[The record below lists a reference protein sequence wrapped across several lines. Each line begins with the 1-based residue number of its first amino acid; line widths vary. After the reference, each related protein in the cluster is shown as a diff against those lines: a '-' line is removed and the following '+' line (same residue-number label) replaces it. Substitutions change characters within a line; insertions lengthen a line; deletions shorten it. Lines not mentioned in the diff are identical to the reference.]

1 MTKPIDMILYCPNC
15 GEQHIDREEIPE
27 PHMMGKRWT
36 NPPHRSHLCHECG
49 CVWRPADVPT
59 NGVASIQTE
68 GKADTWPAYPG
79 EVIAAQALT
88 PCEYR
93 TAAGHAF
100 IFDGW
105 PAGESPLELFDAGK
119 WLECLHACMFA
130 TSRRVLLEDDQ
141 LLHELVHLALGIDI
155 CTHNTMAGLREAVK
169 GLT

>member
-68 GKADTWPAYPG
+68 GKADTWP
-79 EVIAAQALT
+79 T
-88 PCEYR
+88 
-93 TAAGHAF
+93 
-100 IFDGW
+100 
-105 PAGESPLELFDAGK
+105 
-119 WLECLHACMFA
+119 
-130 TSRRVLLEDDQ
+130 RRAPKPSKD
-141 LLHELVHLALGIDI
+141 
-155 CTHNTMAGLREAVK
+155 
-169 GLT
+169 